1 MINTFPPTDK
11 EYTYL
16 QVNRG
21 DDIGSIWSSMNL
33 DLQSNLGQLRLAP
46 RLILNTSTLSNA
58 LGLPTAYCEFDDGLW
73 ALAGNLIYRTATTT
87 PEPNEAFTA
96 DTSTGAKTNYDDDES
111 DMTTFDGRLFA
122 SNDDGLYAKSSYA
135 GAWSQITATPTAGL
149 LQYFRKFDRLYI
161 SQGSNSIES
170 LSNADVY
177 ASSGDYTITLAAD
190 QIITSMCETSDSI
203 WIGTINSENL
213 AGRASVFRWD
223 GISAQATERYYIEAN
238 EVCSL
243 VTKNDIPFSMDSDGV
258 LRQFTGSS
266 FDEVGRIPFGV
277 GDKLPKGTGTAV
289 GNPRYI
295 HRRGM
300 VSTKDDTILCLIRN
314 IYEDVNRTIPEN
326 VPSGVWEWSKDFG
339 FIHKYSFTFT
349 PRETSTITD
358 YGQNRVW
365 AVGALASMNTGDDSS
380 DRNGSLLAGA
390 EYFDDNSDSTA
401 GNFAIFYD
409 DSNDVI
415 QKKGYFVTS
424 WFNSLEIQDKWE
436 RLWVVYRR
444 FLDSG
449 DSIVFKYRL
458 YEEDPT
464 YINITWTSTT
474 TFTTTTNVTA
484 YGPTATGFNGTVGG
498 EVEFTQGTGSAACV
512 HITNIS
518 EAGGTYTVTVD
529 TAVTGVTTGTGK
541 ARLQKWIRLNPVAAQ
556 DQIKSFSQMQVGASN
571 TRIQIKGC
579 LTFTGAGEF
588 TKAVL
593 VSNSD
598 IKISQ

>member
-1 MINTFPPTDK
+1 M
-11 EYTYL
+11 
-16 QVNRG
+16 
-21 DDIGSIWSSMNL
+21 
-33 DLQSNLGQLRLAP
+33 
-46 RLILNTSTLSNA
+46 
-58 LGLPTAYCEFDDGLW
+58 
-73 ALAGNLIYRTATTT
+73 
-87 PEPNEAFTA
+87 
-96 DTSTGAKTNYDDDES
+96 
-111 DMTTFDGRLFA
+111 
-122 SNDDGLYAKSSYA
+122 
-135 GAWSQITATPTAGL
+135 
-149 LQYFRKFDRLYI
+149 
-161 SQGSNSIES
+161 
-170 LSNADVY
+170 
-177 ASSGDYTITLAAD
+177 
-190 QIITSMCETSDSI
+190 
-203 WIGTINSENL
+203 
-213 AGRASVFRWD
+213 
-223 GISAQATERYYIEAN
+223 
-238 EVCSL
+238 
-243 VTKNDIPFSMDSDGV
+243 
-258 LRQFTGSS
+258 
-266 FDEVGRIPFGV
+266 
-277 GDKLPKGTGTAV
+277 
-289 GNPRYI
+289 
-295 HRRGM
+295 
-300 VSTKDDTILCLIRN
+300 
-314 IYEDVNRTIPEN
+314 
-326 VPSGVWEWSKDFG
+326 
-339 FIHKYSFTFT
+339 
-349 PRETSTITD
+349 
-358 YGQNRVW
+358 
-365 AVGALASMNTGDDSS
+365 
-380 DRNGSLLAGA
+380 
-390 EYFDDNSDSTA
+390 
-401 GNFAIFYD
+401 
-409 DSNDVI
+409 I